1 MISMP
6 KIISMPRPFWN
17 LASCIHSHE
26 ELQYS
31 TVVVFGRQF
40 FRKQSKKPKK
50 V

>member
-17 LASCIHSHE
+17 LASCIRSHE

-31 TVVVFGRQF
+31 AVVVFGWQF
-40 FRKQSKKPKK
+40 FGKQSKKPTP
-50 V
+50 